1 MTGPYLVSFDTDRIK
16 DYVFATDK
24 LREIRGASTL
34 LNTLNHP
41 DYMKRIIGPIC
52 PDHKE
57 VFFAGGSGAILVPT
71 EEKAKGVIRAV
82 EEAYRQETFTASI
95 TGACLP
101 LAPALETKDFGQ
113 RMEVAGLRLR
123 EEKDKK
129 ARRTAVMIEP
139 YTQPC
144 MACERYPATRV
155 SPVDQQPVCDSCHA
169 KREAA
174 RRITDKGNSRPP
186 EDLNQLGSLSH
197 PPDYIGFIYADG
209 NQMGELL
216 SQMRALADYRKLA
229 TGLDRLIHS
238 SVGESLRKHPA
249 RGDNVLPY
257 EQLLVGGDDLMLV
270 TAGDL
275 ALEVA
280 LDIAARFEQGSRDVL
295 DSVNQPEGKKLTL
308 GVGVVLA
315 HASFPIAAFQRL
327 ASQLLKSAK
336 RRCASENYAT
346 SAIDFMVV
354 TAAGSSDVSA
364 LREEALTQKA
374 FVFPHGDR
382 EVRITQRP
390 YTTKQ
395 ASNLLGHARAFKQAK
410 FPRSQLQFLYEGLF
424 HSQVEAVYRWG
435 KVAGRV
441 KDDHRKLMD
450 NFYSEF
456 GDAATGFPPW
466 RRDIDMINN
475 TDVFTSALGDLVEIY
490 PFVSEQA
497 GDRP

>member
-24 LREIRGASTL
+24 LREIRGASAL
-34 LNTLNHP
+34 LNRLNEP
-41 DYMKRIIGPIC
+41 AYMQGIIQSVYPEY
-52 PDHKE
+52 DDDTDR

-71 EEKAKGVIRAV
+71 EEKAKGVIQAV
-82 EEAYRQETFTASI
+82 ENAYRRETFTASI
-95 TGACLP
+95 TGAYLP
-101 LAPALETKDFGQ
+101 LAPASKAERFGQ

-129 ARRTAVMIEP
+129 ACRTAVMIEP

-144 MACERYPATRV
+144 MACERYPATQV

-174 RRITDKGNSRPP
+174 RGKADKAP
-186 EDLNQLGSLSH
+186 EDLTQLGQLSR
-197 PPDYIGFIYADG
+197 PPDYIGFVYADG

-216 SQMRALADYRKLA
+216 SQMSALLDYRKLA
-229 TGLDRLIHS
+229 TGLDKLIRD
-238 SVGESLRKHPA
+238 SVKDSLKQHPLHGGA
-249 RGDNVLPY
+249 IQPY
-257 EQLLVGGDDLMLV
+257 DQLLVGGDDLMLV
-270 TAGDL
+270 TTGDF
-275 ALEVA
+275 ALEAA
-280 LDIAARFEQGSRDVL
+280 LDIARRFEAGSSAVAGRM
-295 DSVNQPEGKKLTL
+295 LTL
-308 GVGVVLA
+308 GIGVVLA

-327 ASQLLKSAK
+327 ASQLLKNAK
-336 RRCASENYAT
+336 RRCAEQQYAT

-354 TAAGSSDVSA
+354 TAAGSSDVA
-364 LREEALTQKA
+364 TFRAEALTEKA

-382 EVRITQRP
+382 KVRMTQRP
-390 YTTKQ
+390 YTIEQ

-456 GDAATGFPPW
+456 GDTAPSLPPW
-466 RRDIDMINN
+466 RRDIDVINN

-490 PFVSEQA
+490 PFVSE
-497 GDRP
+497 

>member
-1 MTGPYLVSFDTDRIK
+1 MIGPYLVSFDTDRIK

-24 LREIRGASTL
+24 LREIRGASAL
-34 LNTLNHP
+34 LNRLNDP
-41 DYMKRIIGPIC
+41 DYMKGVIKPIC
-52 PDHKE
+52 PDYKE
-57 VFFAGGSGAILVPT
+57 VFFAGGSGAILAPT
-71 EEKAKGVIRAV
+71 EEKAKEVIRAV
-82 EEAYRQETFTASI
+82 EEAYRRETFTASI

-123 EEKDKK
+123 EEKDRK

-144 MACERYPATRV
+144 TACERFPATRV
-155 SPVDQQPVCDSCHA
+155 SPVDQQPLCDSCHA

-174 RRITDKGNSRPP
+174 RRIKDKGNSRPP

-216 SQMRALADYRKLA
+216 SQMEALSDYHKLA
-229 TGLDRLIHS
+229 TDLDTLIKDAVNDSLKQHRLQGGTIQ
-238 SVGESLRKHPA
+238 
-249 RGDNVLPY
+249 PY
-257 EQLLVGGDDLMLV
+257 DQLLVGGDDLMLV
-270 TAGDL
+270 TTGDF
-275 ALEVA
+275 ALEAA
-280 LDIAARFEQGSRDVL
+280 LDIMRRFEAGSPAVAGRL
-295 DSVNQPEGKKLTL
+295 LTL

-327 ASQLLKSAK
+327 ASQLLRNAK
-336 RRCASENYAT
+336 RRCAELQYAT

-364 LREEALTQKA
+364 LREEALTEKA

-382 EVRITQRP
+382 KVRLTQRP
-390 YTTKQ
+390 YALVDAVKLTNQVK
-395 ASNLLGHARAFKQAK
+395 AFRHSG
-410 FPRSQLQFLYEGLF
+410 FPRSQLQFLYEGLS

-435 KVAGRV
+435 KVAGRI
-441 KDDHRKLMD
+441 KKEHRELMEK
-450 NFYSEF
+450 FYSDF
-456 GDAATGFPPW
+456 GNDTLGLPPW
-466 RRDIDMINN
+466 RRDIDVINN

>member
-1 MTGPYLVSFDTDRIK
+1 MSGPYLVSFDTDRIK

-34 LNTLNHP
+34 LNRLNDP
-41 DYMKRIIGPIC
+41 DYMKGVIKPIC
-52 PDHKE
+52 PDYKE
-57 VFFAGGSGAILVPT
+57 VFFAGGSGAILAPT
-71 EEKAKGVIRAV
+71 EEKAKEVIRAV
-82 EEAYRQETFTASI
+82 EEAYRRETFTASI

-123 EEKDKK
+123 EEKDRKG
-129 ARRTAVMIEP
+129 RRTAVMIEP

-144 MACERYPATRV
+144 TACERFPATQV

-174 RRITDKGNSRPP
+174 RSKAGKSP
-186 EDLNQLGSLSH
+186 EDLNQLGQLSR
-197 PPDYIGFIYADG
+197 PPDYIGFVYADG

-216 SQMRALADYRKLA
+216 SQMSALSDYRKLA
-229 TGLDRLIHS
+229 TGLDKLIRD
-238 SVGESLRKHPA
+238 SVDDSLKQHPWHGGA
-249 RGDNVLPY
+249 IQPY
-257 EQLLVGGDDLMLV
+257 DQLLVGGDDLMLV
-270 TAGDL
+270 TTGDF
-275 ALEVA
+275 ALEAA
-280 LDIAARFEQGSRDVL
+280 LDIARRFEAGSPAVAGRL
-295 DSVNQPEGKKLTL
+295 LTL
-308 GVGVVLA
+308 GIGVVLA
-315 HASFPIAAFQRL
+315 HASFPMAAFQRL

-336 RRCASENYAT
+336 RRCAELQYAT

-364 LREEALTQKA
+364 LREEALTEKA

-382 EVRITQRP
+382 KVRLTQRP
-390 YTTKQ
+390 YALVDAVKLTNQVK
-395 ASNLLGHARAFKQAK
+395 AFRHSG

-441 KDDHRKLMD
+441 KKEHRELMEK
-450 NFYSEF
+450 FYSDF
-456 GDAATGFPPW
+456 GHDTLGLPPW
-466 RRDIDMINN
+466 RRDIDVINN

-490 PFVSEQA
+490 PFVSESA